1 MITWIAITA
10 AVLLHIPT
18 WIAIAKLIR
27 KTREAERNVWLAGRG
42 LV

>member
-1 MITWIAITA
+1 MVWIAITA
-10 AVLLHIPT
+10 LALLHIPT
-18 WIAIAKLIR
+18 WIAVVKLYR

>member
-18 WIAIAKLIR
+18 WIAIAQLVR
-27 KTREAERNVWLAGRG
+27 KTRATERNVWLARIG
-42 LV
+42 